1 MRLWL
6 ALLTLA
12 LAQSQPPGELALVAV
27 DPYGRPVDATW
38 TLEGGK
44 EILKKQ
50 AMGSLQVA
58 PGPYRLAVTA
68 EGFFG
73 TTVEVDVRSGE
84 RSEVQAMLDASLV
97 TLTERAIVIHDVIH
111 FETDKAV
118 ILPESFDLLRQVA
131 RVIIEH
137 PELLLI
143 SVEGH
148 ADSRGDDAYNLD
160 LSARRAKAVET
171 FLIGQAVSPTRLRS
185 QGFGE
190 ARPIVAEETEEAW
203 AKNRRVEFIVV
214 KRADI
219 PTQ

>member
-1 MRLWL
+1 MRLLL
-6 ALLTLA
+6 ALITLA
-12 LAQSQPPGELALVAV
+12 LAQPSPPGELALVAV
-27 DPYGRPVDATW
+27 DPFGRPVDATW
-38 TLEGGK
+38 TNESGQVL
-44 EILKKQ
+44 LDKQ
-50 AMGSLQVA
+50 AIGSLLVNA
-58 PGPYRLAVTA
+58 GHYRLAVTA

-73 TTVEVDVRSGE
+73 TTVEVDVGSE
-84 RSEVQAMLDASLV
+84 QRSEVQVMLDASLV

-111 FETDKAV
+111 FETDRAV
-118 ILPESFDLLRQVA
+118 IQPESFELLRQVA

-137 PELLLI
+137 PELLLV

-171 FLIGQAVSPTRLRS
+171 FLIQQSVSATRLRS

-190 ARPIVAEETEEAW
+190 TRPLVNEETEEAW

-219 PTQ
+219 PGG